1 MSLLDFLGTGADDP
15 RSGQILGLAQGLLSA
30 PGGRGLA
37 AGIQGMQ
44 QARQDDMRRKYL
56 QGQMDTQSMQNDAMR
71 RQVEQDRLMREA
83 AAASYR
89 SPEQAAALSTGP
101 MPDGGAVQPVPA
113 GFDATGYVNR
123 LYALD
128 PMKAIQVQQAM
139 AKDSQFNKIDPK
151 DFTAAS
157 LAKFAQ
163 SRNYGDLVRQEK
175 LEFKDTGG
183 KIAGLDPFTG
193 RQVAEVGKTGNP
205 FDDLVLSNGTGG
217 FVPNQPLLNAKQAI
231 AKSGAASTS
240 VRIENKMGEGLA
252 SQIGPMLRESTSVA
266 EGAAKQID
274 AANRIIGAVDK
285 NKMFAGTGASIGL
298 TAAQVAD
305 TLGIAGAGTKEKIEN
320 TRQAIQGL
328 SQLTLQGRAQM
339 RGQGAITESESK
351 LAERAVSG
359 DISMTPAEIKQLA
372 NAAKRAAGYMQ
383 SEHQRKLSTIKNNPD
398 LAGMVPF
405 YDVAPVPAE
414 APAPTKPNFR
424 FEGGKLIK
432 VD

>member
-1 MSLLDFLGTGADDP
+1 MSLLDFFGNGIDDP

-37 AGIQGMQ
+37 AGIEGMQ
-44 QARQDDMRRKYL
+44 RSRQNDLRSQLAQLELRGAQRQDQQQQRA
-56 QGQMDTQSMQNDAMR
+56 MDLDTA
-71 RQVEQDRLMREA
+71 MREA

-89 SPEQAAALSTGP
+89 TPQQANAMSMGP
-101 MPDGGAVQPVPA
+101 TQDGGAVPQVRP
-113 GFDATGYVNR
+113 GFDATGYINR
-123 LYALD
+123 LYGLD
-128 PMKAIQVQQAM
+128 PMKAIAVQQSL

-151 DFTAAS
+151 DFTPGS

-163 SRNYGDLVRQEK
+163 TRDYGDLVRQDK

-183 KIAGLDPFTG
+183 QIAALNPFTG
-193 RQVAEVGKTGNP
+193 QRVAEVGKTGNP
-205 FDDLVLSNGTGG
+205 FDDLVLGDGSGG
-217 FVPNQPLLNAKQAI
+217 FRPNQPLVDARKSI
-231 AKSGAASTS
+231 AKSGASNTS
-240 VRIENKMGEGLA
+240 VRIENKMGEGIA
-252 SQIGPMLRESTSVA
+252 GQVGPMLRESTAVA

-274 AANRIIGAVDK
+274 AANRIISAVDK
-285 NKMFAGTGASIGL
+285 NKMYAGTGATIGL

-305 TLGIAGAGTKEKIEN
+305 TLGMAGAGTKEKIEN
-320 TRQAIQGL
+320 TRQVIQGL

-351 LAERAVSG
+351 LAERATSG

-372 NAAKRAAGYMQ
+372 SAAKRAANYMQ
-383 SEHQRKLSTIKNNPD
+383 SEHQRKLATIKSNPD

-414 APAPTKPNFR
+414 APAAAKPNYR
-424 FEGGKLIK
+424 FEDGKLIK
-432 VD
+432 VE